1 MFTTKALKSTVIPYF
16 DLLINNRVFNTSQ
29 DCEISHCM
37 CLKGLFL
44 QMELSTLEKHPSFL
58 NSSFISFSFF
68 FNCPSVF
75 LSLWVYFV
83 FFQAK
88 KIFKT

>member
-29 DCEISHCM
+29 DCEISHCL

-44 QMELSTLEKHPSFL
+44 QMELSTIEKHPSFL
-58 NSSFISFSFF
+58 NSSFISISFF
-68 FNCPSVF
+68 FF
-75 LSLWVYFV
+75 
-83 FFQAK
+83 
-88 KIFKT
+88 